1 MTIPNSI
8 YYFWFGGKPKPPL
21 IQKCIDSWHLYH
33 PNQVIEIN
41 ETNLASFKQK
51 YHPSIQC
58 TTFVQEA
65 YSQGKFA
72 YVADYYRMYFMYH
85 FGGITIDAD
94 VECLRPLDTSFY
106 NNRFFSGQ
114 EINGKVLVTAVMG
127 SVPHNPMIRMF
138 LDYYNLIPFS
148 PIPNTKFL
156 TAYLRPLIKATLPD
170 KTILLHNEGILYPQE
185 YFCPYNHRT
194 RKVLP
199 TSRTYTL
206 HHFQGSWK

>member
-1 MTIPNSI
+1 MTIPSSI
-8 YYFWFGGKPKPPL
+8 YYFWFGSKPKPPL

-33 PNQVIEIN
+33 PNQVVEIN
-41 ETNLASFKQK
+41 DDTIKQYQQHYLK
-51 YHPSIQC
+51 HIDPQ
-58 TTFVQEA
+58 FVVDA
-65 YSQGKFA
+65 YLQGKFA

-94 VECLRPLDTSFY
+94 VECLRPLDPSFY

-114 EINGKVLVTAVMG
+114 EINGKVLITAVMG
-127 SVPHNPMIRMF
+127 SVPLNPMIRMF
-138 LDYYNLIPFS
+138 LDYYNLVSFS

-156 TAYLRPLIKATLPD
+156 TAYLRPLIKTTLPD

-185 YFCPYNHRT
+185 YFCPYNHRI
-194 RKVLP
+194 RRALP
-199 TSRTYTL
+199 TPRTYTL